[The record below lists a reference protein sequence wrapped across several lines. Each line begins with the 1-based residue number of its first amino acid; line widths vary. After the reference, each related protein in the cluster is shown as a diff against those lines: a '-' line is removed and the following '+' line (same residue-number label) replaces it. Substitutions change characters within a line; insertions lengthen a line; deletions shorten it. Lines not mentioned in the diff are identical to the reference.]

1 MTATRMHGRGDAVS
15 RERIAPF
22 CACDISARQFV
33 AVPQQLEVERKRGF
47 FAGVIAAHKAAGF
60 VPKRSL
66 GEMYAAKNC
75 NGTNQKLLPV
85 VGRIGYV
92 RH

>member
-1 MTATRMHGRGDAVS
+1 MRAQGNPFCFRPAVLLL
-15 RERIAPF
+15 